1 MRKGKVM
8 PAKSP
13 EAIKRK
19 KENRKRAS
27 LSKKLDVAIKTSDFP
42 AQKVIKRRMLGRCTL
57 SKAEL
62 KEMLSKAVENTK

>member
-1 MRKGKVM
+1 M

-19 KENRKRAS
+19 RENRRKAAF
-27 LSKKLDVAIKTSDFP
+27 SKKLDVAVKSSDFP

>member
-1 MRKGKVM
+1 M
-8 PAKSP
+8 PAKSL

-19 KENRKRAS
+19 RENRKRAS

>member
-1 MRKGKVM
+1 M

-13 EAIKRK
+13 EAIERKR
-19 KENRKRAS
+19 ENRKRAT
-27 LSKKLDVAIKTSDFP
+27 LSKKLEVAVKTSDFP

>member
-1 MRKGKVM
+1 M

-19 KENRKRAS
+19 RENRKRAT
-27 LSKKLDVAIKTSDFP
+27 LSKKLEVAVKTSDFP

>member
-1 MRKGKVM
+1 M

-13 EAIKRK
+13 KAIERKR
-19 KENRKRAS
+19 ENRKRAT
-27 LSKKLDVAIKTSDFP
+27 LSKKLEVAVKTSDFP

-62 KEMLSKAVENTK
+62 MGMLSEAVKNTR

>member
-13 EAIKRK
+13 EAIERKR
-19 KENRKRAS
+19 ENRKRAT
-27 LSKKLDVAIKTSDFP
+27 LSKKLEVAVKTSDFP

-62 KEMLSKAVENTK
+62 MGMLSEAVKNTR

>member
-1 MRKGKVM
+1 M

-13 EAIKRK
+13 EAIERKR
-19 KENRKRAS
+19 ENRKRAT
-27 LSKKLDVAIKTSDFP
+27 LSKNLEVAVKTSDFP

>member
-1 MRKGKVM
+1 M

-19 KENRKRAS
+19 KENRKMAS
-27 LSKKLDVAIKTSDFP
+27 LSKRLDVAIKASDFP

-62 KEMLSKAVENTK
+62 MEMLSKAVENTK